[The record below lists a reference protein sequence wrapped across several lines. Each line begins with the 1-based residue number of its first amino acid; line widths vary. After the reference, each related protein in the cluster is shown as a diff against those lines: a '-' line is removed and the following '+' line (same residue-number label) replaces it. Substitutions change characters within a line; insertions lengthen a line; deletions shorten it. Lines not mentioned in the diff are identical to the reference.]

1 MLEARPPSSLT
12 VWVLVSKFPSLT
24 TTFLLRRI
32 QGLIAHGFRVHLIAE
47 VRTLQATS
55 AEQAAL
61 LPLVRFAQAGGSAA
75 QTVGAATLHV
85 AAGHPIAAWQAWN
98 PLRFRNLA
106 GPRLITAAAA
116 IDGLPHPD
124 VVLGCFGPLGELACA
139 LRALGLFHAP
149 VVTSFHGVDAY
160 AKQPRRLRRRYRL
173 LRQRGDL
180 FLPVSRHM
188 AGRLVEAGL
197 DPRRM
202 QVLHT
207 PIRCAQFLWR
217 APRPVMS
224 AEQIRILG
232 LGRLAPKKG
241 FADSLRVIAALVR
254 AGRDVRYDLYG
265 SGGQRPELERLA
277 VELGISDR
285 VCFHGHLPH
294 AEVLNVYR
302 SNHLF
307 LSTNRVA
314 ANGDCE
320 GIPNTIKEAMAV
332 GLPVVAT
339 RHSGT
344 PELIV
349 DGEHG
354 LLANEGDVAGLAA
367 ACVRLVDD
375 HALATRCA
383 LAARRQVETHFDEG
397 HLNDQL
403 ADILHAQVQRWS
415 QRRSQKG
422 RPCAE

>member
-1 MLEARPPSSLT
+1 VPEPHPYPSLT

-32 QGLIAHGFRVHLIAE
+32 QGLIARGFSVHLLAE
-47 VRTLQATS
+47 ELSPKVTPSAEERVILPRVRWAQGEEKFFWFVAAALRQVATS
-55 AEQAAL
+55 H
-61 LPLVRFAQAGGSAA
+61 PF
-75 QTVGAATLHV
+75 V
-85 AAGHPIAAWQAWN
+85 AWHAWN

-116 IDGLPHPD
+116 LRGLPDPD
-124 VVLGCFGPLGELACA
+124 VVLGCFGPLGELACG

-160 AKQPRRLRRRYRL
+160 AKQPHRLRLRYRL

-207 PIRCAQFLWR
+207 PIRCAQFPWS
-217 APRPVMS
+217 APRSIV
-224 AEQIRILG
+224 AGEQIRVLG
-232 LGRLAPKKG
+232 LGRLSPKKG
-241 FADSLRVIAALVR
+241 FIDSLRVIAELKKK
-254 AGRDVRYDLYG
+254 GRDVRYDLYG
-265 SGGQRPELERLA
+265 QGGQLPALQRLA
-277 VELGISDR
+277 GELGISDL
-285 VCFHGHLPH
+285 VTFHGHLPH

-302 SNHLF
+302 SSHLF
-307 LSTNRVA
+307 LSTNRMA

-349 DGEHG
+349 DGVHG
-354 LLANEGDVAGLAA
+354 LLADEGDVTGLAA
-367 ACVRLVDD
+367 ACVRMVDD
-375 HALATRCA
+375 SALAMRCA
-383 LAARRQVETHFDEG
+383 LAARQQVEAHFDES

-403 ADILHAQVQRWS
+403 ATLLIDQVQRWS
-415 QRRSQKG
+415 QKVRS
-422 RPCAE
+422 CAE